1 MKNKKLYLIIFI
13 VAILLLNLGIT
24 YFSNAETENIQR
36 ILLNDE
42 KVTVNDKEL
51 STDVVNGIRLT
62 KSTDNE
68 GTSDEAKSANIEIKN
83 VINIE
88 QNGTY
93 EFSGEL
99 SDGQIAVNSNK
110 INGNVTIVLNN
121 ANITC
126 ENAPAIFVYNKEN
139 KSDSCTV
146 TIELADGSNNT
157 ISGGKIKQSVEGWSD
172 QSELAYYVEKGYD
185 DDKNYYERYKYDG
198 AISSDIS
205 LTFEGKGTLNVNGLA
220 KEGIESKRD
229 ITINDGTYII
239 NSLDDG
245 INACTDRESV
255 ITINGGSVLVD
266 IKEEADEGDGIDSN
280 GSIYINGGKVYA
292 FASEKSQ
299 DSGLDADTGIYINGG
314 YVVGTGNMADA
325 ISTESKQTY
334 LYMQFNKK
342 IERDTLIAI
351 LEEDKTPA
359 VAFNGK
365 KSYSVLAISTPNLK
379 NGEHYV
385 YEGGT
390 IKGTS
395 ENGLYTEITSYEE
408 GTLKEYNNA
417 TNRMNFKDFKK
428 IDNQTET
435 EKNDNN
441 NTYMYILIGLG
452 IALLILIIIAIV
464 LIAKKK
470 ITLKGSFLMM
480 AIGMIIGVIATIGVY
495 EVIEKKENDEKASE
509 QNQINN
515 QEMRELPSDQQQPP
529 QMERLEE
536 EREQAPMEKPNGE
549 QGEEPPLKPNDEQR
563 QLPQST

>member
-1 MKNKKLYLIIFI
+1 MKNKKIFLIIFI
-13 VAILLLNLGIT
+13 AVILLLNLGIT

-36 ILLNDE
+36 ILLSDE
-42 KVTVNDKEL
+42 KITVNEKEL

-88 QNGTY
+88 QSGTY

-99 SDGQIAVNSNK
+99 SDGQIAINSNK
-110 INGNVTIVLNN
+110 INGNITIVLNN

-157 ISGGKIKQSVEGWSD
+157 ISGGKIKQSVEGWSEQAD
-172 QSELAYYVEKGYD
+172 LAYYVEKGYD
-185 DDKNYYERYKYDG
+185 DDKNYYERYKYDA

-205 LTFEGKGTLNVNGLA
+205 LTFEGTGTLKVNGLA

-229 ITINDGTYII
+229 ITINDGTYLIY
-239 NSLDDG
+239 SLDDG

-266 IKEEADEGDGIDSN
+266 VKEEADEGDGIDSN
-280 GSIYINGGKVYA
+280 GSIYINGGKVFA
-292 FASEKSQ
+292 FACEKSQ

-334 LYMQFNKK
+334 MYMQFNNKVQ
-342 IERDTLIAI
+342 RDTLITI

-359 VAFNGK
+359 VAFNGD

-385 YEGGT
+385 YEGGN
-390 IKGTS
+390 IEGTN

-417 TNRMNFKDFKK
+417 TNRMDFKDFKK
-428 IDNQTET
+428 IDNQTE
-435 EKNDNN
+435 EDKQDS
-441 NTYMYILIGLG
+441 NTYIYVLIGLG
-452 IALLILIIIAIV
+452 VALLILIIIAVV

-470 ITLKGSFLMM
+470 ISPKGSFLMM
-480 AIGMIIGVIATIGVY
+480 LIGVIIGVMATIGVY
-495 EVIEKKENDEKASE
+495 EVIEKKDNDEKVNE
-509 QNQINN
+509 QNQMNN
-515 QEMRELPSDQQQPP
+515 QDRPELPSEQQQQ
-529 QMERLEE
+529 QMERPDGEGG
-536 EREQAPMEKPNGE
+536 QAPMEKPNGE
-549 QGEEPPLKPNDEQR
+549 QGEEPPQKPNDEQR
-563 QLPQST
+563 QQPQST

>member
-1 MKNKKLYLIIFI
+1 MKNKKLLLIIFI
-13 VAILLLNLGIT
+13 TVILLLNLGIT
-24 YFSNAETENIQR
+24 YFSNAETEDIQR
-36 ILLNDE
+36 ILLNNE
-42 KVTVNDKEL
+42 KITVNDKEL
-51 STDVVNGIRLT
+51 LEDEINGIRLT

-88 QNGTY
+88 ESGTY

-99 SDGQIAVNSNK
+99 SDGQIAINSNK
-110 INGNVTIVLNN
+110 VKGNVTILLNN

-157 ISGGKIKQSVEGWSD
+157 ISGGKIKQSVERWSD
-172 QSELAYYVEKGYD
+172 QADLAYYVEKGYD

-229 ITINDGTYII
+229 ITFNDGTYIVY
-239 NSLDDG
+239 SLDDG

-255 ITINGGSVLVD
+255 ITINEGSVLVD
-266 IKEEADEGDGIDSN
+266 VKEEADEGDGIDSN
-280 GSIYINGGKVYA
+280 GSIYINGGKVFA
-292 FASEKSQ
+292 FACEKSQ

-334 LYMQFNKK
+334 MYMQFNNKVQK
-342 IERDTLIAI
+342 DTLITI
-351 LEEDKTPA
+351 LEEDKTP
-359 VAFNGK
+359 VIAFNGD
-365 KSYSVLAISTPNLK
+365 KSYSVLAISTPSLK

-385 YEGGT
+385 YEGGSIEG
-390 IKGTS
+390 IK

-417 TNRMNFKDFKK
+417 TNRIDFKDFKK
-428 IDNQTET
+428 FDNQTEE
-435 EKNDNN
+435 EKQNS
-441 NTYMYILIGLG
+441 NTYIYILIGLG
-452 IALLILIIIAIV
+452 IALLILIIIAII

-480 AIGMIIGVIATIGVY
+480 LIGVIIGVMATIGTY
-495 EVIEKKENDEKASE
+495 EIIEKKETDEKANE
-509 QNQINN
+509 QNQMNN
-515 QEMRELPSDQQQPP
+515 QDRPELPTDQQQQP
-529 QMERLEE
+529 QKGNPDGEAGQE
-536 EREQAPMEKPNGE
+536 PMEKPNGG
-549 QGEEPPLKPNDEQR
+549 QGEEPPQKPNGEQR
-563 QLPQST
+563 QQPQST